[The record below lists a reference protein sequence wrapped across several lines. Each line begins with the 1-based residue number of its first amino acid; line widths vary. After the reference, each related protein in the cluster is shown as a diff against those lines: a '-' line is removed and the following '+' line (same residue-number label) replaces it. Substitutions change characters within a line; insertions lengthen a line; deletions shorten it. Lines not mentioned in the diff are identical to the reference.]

1 MKWLMVQQE
10 PTGPT
15 RGDSQ
20 TVAEHALRLADGRRL
35 SWDEAG
41 DPGGVPIFFF
51 HGAPGSGLQRRVFM
65 NDEEDLRAAGVR
77 LISPDRPGVGHSDP
91 QPDRRIADWPGDVAT
106 LARHLRLGRF
116 AVLGFSGGTPYA
128 VAVAASNPRVGA
140 LGIVSGDAPPGRLVG
155 IPGGLPA
162 TAAHRP
168 GLTAVVLWMVRLAAQ
183 VAPDL
188 TADRGTAMMSEADR
202 RVVSDPGMRRRFID
216 MLRDA
221 LRQGPSGTLLD
232 LQLADEDWDLDP
244 PRAPIPVHIWHGEA
258 DADSPVSI
266 ARFLARRLPR
276 ATLHTFPDEG
286 HVSVFVHH
294 AGEIVRALRAAV
306 AA

>member
-1 MKWLMVQQE
+1 MAQE
-10 PTGPT
+10 EPSGSGP
-15 RGDSQ
+15 REPPRPPPS
-20 TVAEHALRLADGRRL
+20 EHVLRLADGRRL

-41 DPGGVPIFFF
+41 DPHGVAIFFF
-51 HGAPGSGLQRRVFM
+51 HGSPGSGLQRRVFM
-65 NDEEDLRAAGVR
+65 NDDEELRRAGVR
-77 LISPDRPGVGHSDP
+77 LISPDRPGLGHSDP
-91 QPDRRIADWPGDVAT
+91 LPDRRIADWPGDVAT
-106 LARHLRLGRF
+106 LARHLGLGRF

-140 LGIVSGDAPPGRLVG
+140 LGIVSGDAPPGRVAG
-155 IPGGLPA
+155 VPGGLPA
-162 TAAHRP
+162 TATHRP

-188 TADRGTAMMSEADR
+188 TADRSTAMLSEADR
-202 RVVSDPGMRRRFID
+202 RVVSEPGMRRRFIE

-221 LRQGPSGTLLD
+221 LRQGPGGTLLD

-244 PRAPIPVHIWHGEA
+244 PHARIPVHIWHGEA
-258 DADSPVSI
+258 DADSPVSS
-266 ARFLARRLPR
+266 ARYLARRLPR

-294 AGEIVRALRAAV
+294 ADEIVRALRAAV